1 MNQSI
6 MNGVLCLGNGETHFV
21 FCCILLTSFLNLF
34 LAGPMSNR
42 LAHVY
47 IYVFET
53 KTVLF
58 QASFRYS
65 GQV

>member
-1 MNQSI
+1 MNKSI
-6 MNGVLCLGNGETHFV
+6 IYGVLFLGNGEIHFV
-21 FCCILLTSFLNLF
+21 FCCILLTRFLNML

-42 LAHVY
+42 L
-47 IYVFET
+47 ET
-53 KTVLF
+53 KPVLF